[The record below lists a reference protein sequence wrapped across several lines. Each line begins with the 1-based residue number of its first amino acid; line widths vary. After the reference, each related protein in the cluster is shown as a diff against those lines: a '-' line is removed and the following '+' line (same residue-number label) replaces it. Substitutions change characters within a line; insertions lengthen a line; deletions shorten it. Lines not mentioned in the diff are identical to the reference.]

1 MADDKI
7 GSSSERRDFLVFL
20 GDKDLLPDRSIGIA
34 KEETYTE
41 SKKTVILM
49 FYTGGKID
57 EIGQ

>member
-34 KEETYTE
+34 KEETYTG

-49 FYTGGKID
+49 FYTWEGNR
-57 EIGQ
+57 